1 MGPSKITI
9 HYSGGVILEF
19 LLMKR
24 RGKSISTD
32 SLTRLSEMYI
42 PARED
47 SLSFSVREIG
57 FEKL

>member
-1 MGPSKITI
+1 
-9 HYSGGVILEF
+9 
-19 LLMKR
+19 MKR
-24 RGKSISTD
+24 RGKIISTD
-32 SLTRLSEMYI
+32 SLARLSEMYI